1 MKPINSIKSD
11 YFLWE
16 RFKDGEKSALDEI
29 YKIYYTTLFDY
40 GFRIIKDSDFI
51 RECIQ
56 ELFYD
61 LISSRESL
69 GATHNI
75 KFYLLASIR
84 RKIFSKIR
92 NNNYVFQTNDHLS
105 YNFDLELSPE
115 DQLIDIEIEESRRK
129 ELKKLVNQLPCREKE
144 VIYLKFYK
152 DLNYE
157 EITRIMGIHY
167 DSARK
172 LLHRAIKKLRTLIN
186 VEVNNY

>member
-1 MKPINSIKSD
+1 MKPLNIIKSD

-29 YKIYYTTLFDY
+29 YKTYYPTLFDY
-40 GFRIIKDSDFI
+40 GFRIIKDADFV

-61 LISSRESL
+61 LISSRETL
-69 GATHNI
+69 GSTHNV

-92 NNNYVFQTNDHLS
+92 NNKYVVQEDNHFS
-105 YNFDLELSPE
+105 YGFDLELSPE

-152 DLNYE
+152 ELNYE

-172 LLHRAIKKLRTLIN
+172 LLHRAIKKLRTSIDIK
-186 VEVNNY
+186 VNHY

>member
-16 RFKDGEKSALDEI
+16 HFKDGDKSALDEI
-29 YKIYYTTLFDY
+29 YKFHYASLFDY
-40 GFRIIKDSDFI
+40 GFRIIKDTDFI

-56 ELFYD
+56 ELFYE
-61 LISSRESL
+61 LISNRKTL

-75 KFYLLASIR
+75 RFYLLASIR

-92 NNNYVFQTNDHLS
+92 NRSHFQPDYDFS
-105 YNFDLELSPE
+105 YRFDLELSPE
-115 DQLIDIEIEESRRK
+115 DNFIKVEGKKKRR
-129 ELKKLVNQLPCREKE
+129 EDLKKIVNKLPCREKE

-157 EITRIMGIHY
+157 EITRVMGINY

-172 LLHRAIKKLRTLIN
+172 LLHRAIKNLRKLMS
-186 VEVNNY
+186 VELNHY